1 MSKASESSLN
11 NLIFPLFCKK
21 QKMND
26 LKLWTVQKLLMGRGR
41 SENGEDYL
49 SLLAGRAGEGYV
61 LHIRPQHHLM

>member
-1 MSKASESSLN
+1 
-11 NLIFPLFCKK
+11 
-21 QKMND
+21 MND